1 MKPLNFPLDLSKV
14 PADMAEVMQQIK
26 QVHHIL
32 MYISKKEFLIIY
44 DYLNTLYNNWF
55 FVLTQLAE
63 SMLFHWSEFPIVL
76 PPSVT
81 EILNDK
87 VCYILIDLGSN

>member
-44 DYLNTLYNNWF
+44 DYLNTLYNN
-55 FVLTQLAE
+55 
-63 SMLFHWSEFPIVL
+63 
-76 PPSVT
+76 
-81 EILNDK
+81 
-87 VCYILIDLGSN
+87 